1 MEMTNKLIVFEGLDG
16 SGKTVQIEL
25 LRKKYPDAMVFKYP
39 TKSFQMLNDYLE
51 KKLELSSKSLFLLFL
66 SDIANEQEL
75 VRVALD
81 SGKTVILD
89 RYVFSTIS
97 YELADIHFPQAK
109 KIVEG
114 LGFLKPDEVILLDIP
129 PEVSQERKMKQKK
142 LDRYEE
148 NRDYLAKVRG
158 NFLRLEEERF
168 LTPNWH
174 KVDASKGI
182 ESVHADIMKLLR

>member
-1 MEMTNKLIVFEGLDG
+1 MLIAFEGIDG
-16 SGKTVQIEL
+16 CGKETQIRL
-25 LRKKYPDAMVFKYP
+25 LQQKIPDSIVFKYP

-51 KKLELSSKSLFLLFL
+51 RKLELAPKSLFLLFL

-75 VRVALD
+75 VRVAID

-114 LGFLKPDEVILLDIP
+114 LGFIKPDKVLLLDITA
-129 PEVSQERKMKQKK
+129 EESQERKRKQKK

-148 NRDYLAKVRG
+148 NLEYLSRVRG

-174 KVDASKGI
+174 KVDAGKGVDA
-182 ESVHADIMKLLR
+182 VHAEVMKLLK

>member
-1 MEMTNKLIVFEGLDG
+1 MLIAFEGIDG
-16 SGKTVQIEL
+16 CGKETQIRL
-25 LRKKYPDAMVFKYP
+25 LQQKYPDSIVFKYP

-51 KKLELSSKSLFLLFL
+51 RKLELAPKSLFLLFL

-114 LGFLKPDEVILLDIP
+114 LGFIKPDKVLLLDIT
-129 PEVSQERKMKQKK
+129 PEISQERKKKQKK

-148 NRDYLAKVRG
+148 NMQYLAHVRG

-174 KVDASKGI
+174 KVDASRGI
-182 ESVHADIMKLLR
+182 DAVHADIMKLLK

>member
-1 MEMTNKLIVFEGLDG
+1 MFMLVVFEGIDG
-16 SGKTVQIEL
+16 CGKETQIKL
-25 LRKKYPDAMVFKYP
+25 LREKNPDSVVFKYP

-75 VRVALD
+75 VRVAQD
-81 SGKTVILD
+81 SGKMVILD

-114 LGFLKPDEVILLDIP
+114 LGFLKPDRVILLDIT
-129 PEVSQERKMKQKK
+129 PEASQERKRKQKK

-148 NRDYLAKVRG
+148 NGEYLAKVRG
-158 NFLRLEEERF
+158 NYLRLEEERF

-174 KVDASKGI
+174 KVDAGKGI
-182 ESVHADIMKLLR
+182 EAVHADIMKLFK

>member
-1 MEMTNKLIVFEGLDG
+1 MLVVFEGIDG
-16 SGKTVQIEL
+16 CGKETQIKL
-25 LRKKYPDAMVFKYP
+25 LREKYPDSMVFKYP

-66 SDIANEQEL
+66 SDIANQQDV
-75 VRVALD
+75 VRLAMD

-114 LGFLKPDEVILLDIP
+114 LGFLKPDKVILLDIP
-129 PEVSQERKMKQKK
+129 PEVSQERKRKQKK

-148 NRDYLAKVRG
+148 NREYLAKVRG
-158 NFLRLEEERF
+158 NYLRLEEERF

-174 KVDASKGI
+174 KVDASRSV
-182 ESVHADIMKLLR
+182 EDVHAQIMRALK